1 VQWVSVKNKTITVPD
16 GRCRVPATAFGK
28 QSTKGGFAGPLLSE
42 ERRTR
47 AANCGHTVAKEPCPV
62 RGLFWVWSFLLL
74 ISIYCGYQIIA
85 ETHLNKEPASMI
97 PGMRPA
103 ATDRLH

>member
-1 VQWVSVKNKTITVPD
+1 M
-16 GRCRVPATAFGK
+16 
-28 QSTKGGFAGPLLSE
+28 
-42 ERRTR
+42 
-47 AANCGHTVAKEPCPV
+47 